1 VTLPEVVPIFPLPNV
16 VFFPRM
22 PLPLHVFEPRYRA
35 LVREVAAGAQLIGMA
50 LLREGWQRDYEGRPP
65 VFATGTVGEMVRS
78 EERSDGRF
86 DIVLRGLR
94 VFTIVRELPPRAP
107 FREVEVRWR
116 AEESANLPA
125 GIRGEIVARLA
136 RYLDRVGKRA
146 ESSHLLSSQV
156 DDETFVNFL
165 AQHLDV
171 APIEKQAL
179 LEAPALDERARRLV
193 DVLDFRLEELR
204 THPVGP
210 PGRAQ

>member
-1 VTLPEVVPIFPLPNV
+1 MTLPEVVPIFPLPNV

-35 LVREVAAGAQLIGMA
+35 LVREVAAGARLIGMT
-50 LLREGWQRDYEGRPP
+50 LLRDGWQQDYEGRPA
-65 VFATGTVGEMVRS
+65 VFPTGTVGEMVRA
-78 EERSDGRF
+78 EERPDGRF

-116 AEESANLPA
+116 PEEATSLPA
-125 GIRGEIVARLA
+125 GVRGEIVARLA
-136 RYLDRVGKRA
+136 RYLDRLGRRA

-179 LEAPALDERARRLV
+179 LEAAAIAERAQRLV

-204 THPVGP
+204 AHPVGP
-210 PGRAQ
+210 RSRTQ